1 MDNLSQNI
9 VLEIKKSGD
18 KKMKKFE
25 LGDISEVFV
34 SKIKG
39 GYHVSVCGE
48 YKGQAELAQA

>member
-1 MDNLSQNI
+1 
-9 VLEIKKSGD
+9 
-18 KKMKKFE
+18 MKKFE